1 MGADEDGADSC
12 VHVGRSPLCPHCV
25 PFTVQGKETNC
36 LPVCF
41 QSLAWSCW
49 ALWKWSDPGCVALA
63 SLSALGPRS
72 SQLYNGEGIGPLC
85 QGFSRTD
92 FISMVKPWVWEG
104 GPRSPPGQLRDLYST
119 GQWVLDLKRPRPVTD
134 ILQRSAG
141 LLPPETEQEA
151 CLGEGWGVVHRWE
164 SPTAGLAWAC
174 S

>member
-12 VHVGRSPLCPHCV
+12 VHVGRSPLCP
-25 PFTVQGKETNC
+25 PFTVQGKETDC

-49 ALWKWSDPGCVALA
+49 ALWKWSDPGCMALA

-92 FISMVKPWVWEG
+92 FIAMVKP
-104 GPRSPPGQLRDLYST
+104 
-119 GQWVLDLKRPRPVTD
+119 
-134 ILQRSAG
+134 
-141 LLPPETEQEA
+141 
-151 CLGEGWGVVHRWE
+151 
-164 SPTAGLAWAC
+164 
-174 S
+174 